1 MDPQD
6 FSNSSDIRLAV
17 SRIITWTTEPKS
29 VDVRKVRDLVP
40 RLEPAEPLI

>member
-1 MDPQD
+1 MLMYLHGLIQLMDPSD

-29 VDVRKVRDLVP
+29 VEVRKV
-40 RLEPAEPLI
+40 IC